1 MSVFIEVLAWIVIAL
16 GAVPFALTLLS
27 LEAGRHARN
36 QRHGRAT
43 PIAEVWADLR
53 DSLPCV
59 AIGVSLLGYQW
70 QPGTPGWW
78 LPQVP
83 LLAIMSLYLG
93 TWIWSRT
100 RGTPA
105 TPEADRKRRN
115 YLLAFAGV
123 IPLVTYQWK
132 TDTAGWWLMHLPI
145 LAAGIV
151 CAEAGLQ
158 YLIRRKSG
166 GATAEPS

>member
-1 MSVFIEVLAWIVIAL
+1 MSVFIGVLAWIVIAF
-16 GAVPFALTLLS
+16 GAVPIVLALLS

-53 DSLPCV
+53 TFLPYV
-59 AIGVSLLGYQW
+59 AIGVSLLGHQR

-83 LLAIMSLYLG
+83 LLATVALYLG

-105 TPEADRKRRN
+105 TPEADRKTRN
-115 YLLAFAGV
+115 WLLGFAG
-123 IPLVTYQWK
+123 ILPLVTYQWK
-132 TDTAGWWLMHLPI
+132 ADTAGWWLMHIPVV
-145 LAAGIV
+145 AAGVV

-158 YLIRRKSG
+158 YLIRRKPG
-166 GATAEPS
+166 GPTAEPS

>member
-1 MSVFIEVLAWIVIAL
+1 MSVFIEVLAWIVIAF
-16 GAVPFALTLLS
+16 GVVPTVLTLLS

-43 PIAEVWADLR
+43 SIAEVWPDLR
-53 DSLPCV
+53 DFLPLV
-59 AIGVSLLGYQW
+59 VIGVSLLGYRW

-83 LLAIMSLYLG
+83 LLATMTLYLG

-100 RGTPA
+100 RGTPG
-105 TPEADRKRRN
+105 TPEAERERRN
-115 YLLAFAGV
+115 YLLAFAAT
-123 IPLVTYQWK
+123 IPLVTYRWK
-132 TDTAGWWLMHLPI
+132 ADTAGWWLMHIPV
-145 LAAGIV
+145 LAAATV

-158 YLIRRKSG
+158 YLVRRRSG
-166 GATAEPS
+166 GPTAEPP